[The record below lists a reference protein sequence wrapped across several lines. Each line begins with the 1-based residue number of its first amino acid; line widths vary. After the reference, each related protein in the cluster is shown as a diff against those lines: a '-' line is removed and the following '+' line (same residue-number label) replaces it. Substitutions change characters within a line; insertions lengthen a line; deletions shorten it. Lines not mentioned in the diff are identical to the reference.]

1 MPHVM
6 PLRDSR
12 ARAERVFILRAIEGR
27 PWSFIRDAERFGS
40 VGSAQMAYRR
50 FLTRNPVPDGKTA
63 LAEIIARKRFATGT
77 ALRAMAE
84 AQAAGDHQMVATL
97 MAAVT
102 RDDAELAKLFG
113 LNAPERAEVDLR
125 VSTEDNRKRLLALA
139 ETKAGA
145 LAAQALPALPVIDAE
160 TAEVSA

>member
-1 MPHVM
+1 
-6 PLRDSR
+6 
-12 ARAERVFILRAIEGR
+12 
-27 PWSFIRDAERFGS
+27 
-40 VGSAQMAYRR
+40 
-50 FLTRNPVPDGKTA
+50 

-84 AQAAGDHQMVATL
+84 AQEAGDHQMVATL

-113 LNAPERAEVDLR
+113 LNAPERAEVDVR

-139 ETKAGA
+139 ESKAAA
-145 LAAQALPALPVIDAE
+145 LRAQSSSALPVIDCEAV
-160 TAEVSA
+160 EVAPP